1 MNGGRSPAA
10 DASPRGRPPV
20 RALGVGVK
28 VVQVSLRFDAPG
40 GVETTVRELS
50 RQLRQ
55 AGDDVEVFASDLV
68 DEAAWR
74 REGSQRPEVDGIPVR
89 RFPVHRRV
97 APGVSLPWMVGLI
110 DALAESGADVLHAHS
125 HRYGHVLQAA
135 AVARRCGIPLVVS
148 THYHPADATEPLWKK
163 QLLRAEDLVFS
174 AAAYRTASALIVES
188 QLEEKLVRA
197 FAPPGRLH
205 VVPPGVDLAEWEG
218 EVSGRTERLG
228 LPPAYLLFAG
238 RIASNKG
245 LPLLFEAVARLAP
258 SERLPLVLMGPPW
271 GENEQL
277 EARARAL
284 GIDRDLRWLGA
295 VQDRLDYRAVVRGA
309 SALVLPSAWE
319 AYGLVLLDAM
329 AANVPIVA
337 TAVGAVPE
345 VLEQGRLGRLVPY
358 GDAGALAAALRAVR
372 GEPERTARLL
382 AAAAAKVRTLTWA
395 NCAERVRQLYRSAGA

>member
-1 MNGGRSPAA
+1 MRI
-10 DASPRGRPPV
+10 V
-20 RALGVGVK
+20 HVT
-28 VVQVSLRFDAPG
+28 LRFDAPG
-40 GVETTVRELS
+40 GVETTVREIS
-50 RQLRQ
+50 RRQ
-55 AGDDVEVFASDLV
+55 REQGDEVEVFASDLV

-163 QLLRAEDLVFS
+163 SLLRSEDLLFS
-174 AAAYRTASALIVES
+174 AAAYRTASALVVES
-188 QLEEKLVRA
+188 QLEEHLVSA
-197 FAPPGRLH
+197 FALPGRLH
-205 VVPPGVDLAEWEG
+205 VVPPGVDLSEWEG
-218 EVSGRTERLG
+218 DVPKPTERLG
-228 LPPAYLLFAG
+228 LPRAYVLFAG

-277 EARARAL
+277 EARARTL
-284 GIDRDLRWLGA
+284 GIDRDVRWLGA
-295 VQDRLDYRAVVRGA
+295 VEDRLDYRTVMRGA

-345 VLEQGRLGRLVPY
+345 VLERGRLGRLVPY
-358 GDAGALAAALRAVR
+358 GDAEALADGLRAVR
-372 GEPERTARLL
+372 GEPERTARLVT
-382 AAAAAKVRTLTWA
+382 AGAAKVRTLTWA
-395 NCAERVRQLYRSAGA
+395 RCAQRVRQLYRSAGA